1 MGRDMARAA
10 AVMFAAMAADC
21 SVVVDFSDCAR
32 DADCPRGETCNPQR
46 HYCEVSEV
54 ERCNG
59 IDDDHDGISDDNEN
73 FGVCE
78 PAMRV
83 IGMCRDGVLR
93 CRAGTRLECVR
104 RTSPASAEECN
115 NGLDDD
121 CDGAVDNQATCVQN
135 FPPTANLPIGSD
147 DPAYGE
153 GDDAPAHNVCLAA
166 FGLDKYEVSV
176 EAFATY
182 LSVLGSGGAQ
192 LRIAEPRAPM
202 NTTVR
207 YGRYLILDDRG
218 TEVPLAFIGET
229 VTPVTFQE
237 RGARWAPAD
246 AATNRL
252 PVVNVTW
259 FAADR
264 YCRWAGKHL
273 PTEAEWFR
281 AVKGSDFTRT
291 YPWGNDPV
299 TCDRGNV
306 AVDAMGRTC
315 PRHLLDF
322 DSLPMGRS
330 SEGVF
335 HLYGNANEWMW
346 DFHNTDPMHTR
357 NIYYQSLPVTGW
369 CAMFPTG
376 PLGPAAGA
384 PITQAAG
391 GLYCQNCRML
401 RGRNYNSTDLR
412 PGIRRWIDGDR
423 GEAVGGFRC
432 SSGGTAR

>member
-147 DPAYGE
+147 D
-153 GDDAPAHNVCLAA
+153 
-166 FGLDKYEVSV
+166 
-176 EAFATY
+176 
-182 LSVLGSGGAQ
+182 Q
-192 LRIAEPRAPM
+192 R
-202 NTTVR
+202 
-207 YGRYLILDDRG
+207 
-218 TEVPLAFIGET
+218 
-229 VTPVTFQE
+229 
-237 RGARWAPAD
+237 
-246 AATNRL
+246 
-252 PVVNVTW
+252 
-259 FAADR
+259 
-264 YCRWAGKHL
+264 
-273 PTEAEWFR
+273 
-281 AVKGSDFTRT
+281 
-291 YPWGNDPV
+291 
-299 TCDRGNV
+299 
-306 AVDAMGRTC
+306 
-315 PRHLLDF
+315 
-322 DSLPMGRS
+322 
-330 SEGVF
+330 
-335 HLYGNANEWMW
+335 
-346 DFHNTDPMHTR
+346 
-357 NIYYQSLPVTGW
+357 
-369 CAMFPTG
+369 
-376 PLGPAAGA
+376 
-384 PITQAAG
+384 
-391 GLYCQNCRML
+391 
-401 RGRNYNSTDLR
+401 
-412 PGIRRWIDGDR
+412 
-423 GEAVGGFRC
+423 
-432 SSGGTAR
+432 TARATTRPRTTSAWRPSASTSTRCPSRRSRRTSRPSARAALSCALPSRARR